1 MPPLESDAECRC
13 LSNDLDF
20 LLESLKLDIQEKLVA
35 AMKAKGWDRTLWARK
50 LGLPE
55 GHIVRL
61 LTGETDFSIR
71 DLVIIGKALGATVC
85 VDFAKKGSS

>member
-20 LLESLKLDIQEKLVA
+20 LRESLKLDIQEKFVA
-35 AMKAKGWDRTLWARK
+35 AMEAKGWDRTDWARK
-50 LGLPE
+50 TGLPE

-61 LTGETDFSIR
+61 LTGETDFSLR
-71 DLVIIGKALGATVC
+71 DLVTIARALGATVC
-85 VDFAKKGSS
+85 VDFVKKGSS